1 MSGAGQRLRCAPS
14 RAVFAYAGA
23 AMLGQVAR
31 THGQGRVAALAA
43 ELGAHLWPRLDVP
56 TAADAL
62 PVGVVRPF
70 RRALA
75 AWPAG
80 IDGAR
85 ACLAD
90 QVEEL
95 GQPLADAMATLH
107 AAPHVPSRQAGEAA
121 LAVARVRD
129 VPDAWARWQFE
140 ARELATLGMVTWAAA
155 IVPRMDAETEAAAW
169 ARVAVAAALVALAGI
184 ADDAADGAGVQL
196 LHDALDELAAI
207 VPAAL
212 WPSFD
217 DAGEH
222 HTAPVMGAGHG

>member
-1 MSGAGQRLRCAPS
+1 MSTTEENQRFAPS
-14 RAVFAYAGA
+14 RAVFAYAAINIIGKT
-23 AMLGQVAR
+23 AR
-31 THGQGRVAALAA
+31 RHGQGRVAALAA

-62 PVGVVRPF
+62 HVDLMRPF
-70 RRALA
+70 RRAFA
-75 AWPAG
+75 AWPEG
-80 IDGAR
+80 IDAAR
-85 ACLAD
+85 QFVAER
-90 QVEEL
+90 VEEL

-169 ARVAVAAALVALAGI
+169 ARVAVAAALVALADI
-184 ADDAADGAGVQL
+184 ADYERGGAGVQL
-196 LHDALDELAAI
+196 LHDALDGLAAI
-207 VPAAL
+207 VPTAL

-217 DAGEH
+217 DAGNL
-222 HTAPVMGAGHG
+222 APIAGAA

>member
-1 MSGAGQRLRCAPS
+1 MSAAVQRRSVAPS
-14 RAVFAYAGA
+14 RSVFAYAGA
-23 AMLGQVAR
+23 VMLGRVAR
-31 THGQGRVAALAA
+31 EHGQGRVAALAA
-43 ELGAHLWPRLDVP
+43 ELGAHLWPQLDVA

-62 PVGVVRPF
+62 PVEMFRPF

-90 QVEEL
+90 QVQGL
-95 GQPLADAMATLH
+95 GVPLSEAMSTLV
-107 AAPHVPSRQAGEAA
+107 AAPLPPRQVDDAA
-121 LAVARVRD
+121 LAVARVHD
-129 VPDAWARWQFE
+129 VPEAWARWQFE
-140 ARELATLGMVTWAAA
+140 ARELAILGMVAWASE
-155 IVPRMDAETEAAAW
+155 ILPRMDAGTDAAAW
-169 ARVAVAAALVALAGI
+169 ARVAVAAGLVALAGI
-184 ADDAADGAGVQL
+184 ADDEMDGAGVQL

-207 VPAAL
+207 VPTAL

-222 HTAPVMGAGHG
+222 HTAPVVGAGHG